1 VELVEEVHNLD
12 LQAVQVVVHQNQYVL
27 MLQEMLEDTHLLKEH
42 LEDKVILPQQLAEA
56 EAEEPLEHK
65 DKIQVLMVEVV
76 AQVQLQLFQVLQ

>member
-1 VELVEEVHNLD
+1 VDTVEEVQVLEP
-12 LQAVQVVVHQNQYVL
+12 QAVQVVVHQNQYVL
-27 MLQEMLEDTHLLKEH
+27 MLQEMLEDIHLLKEH

-56 EAEEPLEHK
+56 EAEELLEHK